1 MPLTLPDVVKEGVM
15 SELHLLEQAFS
26 PGGEEGEGYPVH
38 RHREVMHSR
47 EDALAEAA
55 GPQGSEMS
63 GTNIKGWPQCLTDM
77 ASFGPHSQSARG

>member
-15 SELHLLEQAFS
+15 SEQAFS
-26 PGGEEGEGYPVH
+26 PGGEEGEGHPVH

-55 GPQGSEMS
+55 GPQGSER
-63 GTNIKGWPQCLTDM
+63 
-77 ASFGPHSQSARG
+77 H